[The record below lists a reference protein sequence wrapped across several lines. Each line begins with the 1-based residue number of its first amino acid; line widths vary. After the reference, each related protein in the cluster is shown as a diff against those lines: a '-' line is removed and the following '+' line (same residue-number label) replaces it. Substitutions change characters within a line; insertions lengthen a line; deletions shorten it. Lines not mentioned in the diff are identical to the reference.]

1 MLEDE
6 VGGEV
11 RRYSC
16 SWEARKG
23 DIATLHDLP
32 PILDIPITSLCVPG
46 VRGAQHQGEVDGGA
60 AES

>member
-6 VGGEV
+6 VGGEE
-11 RRYSC
+11 RRSSC

-23 DIATLHDLP
+23 ALHDLP
-32 PILDIPITSLCVPG
+32 PILDIPITRLCVPG